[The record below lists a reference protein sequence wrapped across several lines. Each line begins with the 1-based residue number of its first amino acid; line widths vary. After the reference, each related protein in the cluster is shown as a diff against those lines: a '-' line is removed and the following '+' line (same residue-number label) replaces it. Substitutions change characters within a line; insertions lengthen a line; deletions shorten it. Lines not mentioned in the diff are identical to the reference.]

1 MSKYQLINI
10 KDNNLEFSEKY
21 WLHIL
26 QGVWRPEKIS
36 TKPLKITF
44 NKNIF
49 PIYICKEINEDLRR
63 IILNN
68 TDNTNIIIEIIII
81 NHKKIIF
88 NVLNK
93 LSLGVTPKI
102 TFIK

>member
-1 MSKYQLINI
+1 M
-10 KDNNLEFSEKY
+10 
-21 WLHIL
+21 
-26 QGVWRPEKIS
+26 
-36 TKPLKITF
+36 
-44 NKNIF
+44 
-49 PIYICKEINEDLRR
+49 
-63 IILNN
+63 
-68 TDNTNIIIEIIII
+68 

>member
-49 PIYICKEINEDLRR
+49 PIYICKEINEDSRR
-63 IILNN
+63 IISS
-68 TDNTNIIIEIIII
+68 TYFFTKYSRISS
-81 NHKKIIF
+81 
-88 NVLNK
+88 V
-93 LSLGVTPKI
+93 
-102 TFIK
+102 IKS